1 MEDNLFVILDTEL
14 TDELLAEGYVRE
26 FISKVQNQRKAN
38 DYEVTD
44 HIAITY
50 DAEGKVKEV
59 LEAAKAEICDE
70 TLAESMIFDAL
81 DAEDQDL
88 NGETVRFEL
97 KKL

>member
-1 MEDNLFVILDTEL
+1 M
-14 TDELLAEGYVRE
+14 RE

-44 HIAITY
+44 HIAIAY
-50 DAEGKVKEV
+50 DAEGTVKDV

-70 TLAESMIFDAL
+70 TLAESMTLEAL
-81 DAEDQDL
+81 DGDDQDL
-88 NGETVRFEL
+88 NGETVRFQL